1 MAGRLIWVEE
11 RLGSIPSFPMSLE
24 VYKKYMLY
32 IFI

>member
-1 MAGRLIWVEE
+1 
-11 RLGSIPSFPMSLE
+11 MSLE